1 MQKKQIPLTEEEL
14 KHITKLRKR
23 PDLLERFESIL
34 EISDGEE
41 GEIKSADEVEALLIE
56 EVRKLG
62 NASMGQ
68 WAKEAEA
75 RAGREHQKKNPGSY
89 CGKKTPELVVC
100 VREGGGGRKDL
111 AQGPAKLPA
120 SFLRADRGRAARQ
133 EPGTQTCL
141 ERLRRGACLC
151 AGGREGERALRF

>member
-1 MQKKQIPLTEEEL
+1 MQKNQIPLTEEEL

-23 PDLLERFESIL
+23 PDLLKRFASIL

-56 EVRKLG
+56 EVRRLG
-62 NASMGQ
+62 NASMEG

-89 CGKKTPELVVC
+89 CGKKN
-100 VREGGGGRKDL
+100 
-111 AQGPAKLPA
+111 A
-120 SFLRADRGRAARQ
+120 
-133 EPGTQTCL
+133 
-141 ERLRRGACLC
+141 
-151 AGGREGERALRF
+151 